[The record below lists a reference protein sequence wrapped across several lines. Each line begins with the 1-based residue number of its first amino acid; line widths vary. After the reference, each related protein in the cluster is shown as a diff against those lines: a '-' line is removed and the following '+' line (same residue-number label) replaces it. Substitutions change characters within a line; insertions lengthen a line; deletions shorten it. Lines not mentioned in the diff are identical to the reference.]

1 MPSNMRTYFID
12 RKVHVGKKFSKIN
25 FGKLVGINFTKG
37 KVQAIHWSILIIDI
51 WMII

>member
-1 MPSNMRTYFID
+1 MLPNMRTYCID

-37 KVQAIHWSILIIDI
+37 KVQGIQWSILIIDI